1 MFIERIIMN
10 KMDGLN
16 IVFGLLF
23 SVVFWGRT
31 VAQQVPIQNYSVDV
45 NGQVQLE
52 VNSSADKYYLLQ
64 MRNHPDSLF
73 SLSTSMTI
81 GQNGSTIIMEPLE
94 AYSVDHYQV
103 LEYSI
108 NTPLD
113 TDGDGLDDFTEFNNM
128 PFQSPLNAAEE
139 QTVNNGLVNLTSF
152 ADFHSVSVSQN
163 NAPWLPFLDD
173 KEFLKFII
181 VDFESTN
188 PKMYFINTNNF
199 NLHADFATFIGVD
212 HLAPT
217 VKKGHIIYYPNVISN
232 NGTIGTFAFN
242 YSNNENYDFEIVQR
256 TQELI
261 ALNMPFLTNNLSYLV
276 SENIE
281 EEFETHIPEY
291 EGSRVPILFESDVY
305 AGVDYW
311 GLNQAE
317 GYGYFRL
324 MTLGEIPGPKDIVL
338 YESLPNS
345 LPRVGGIMT
354 SFIQTPLS
362 HVNLRAI
369 QDNVPNAFIR
379 DPLSIDTIANL
390 LNHYIYFNVNQSGY
404 EIREAT
410 LEEVNT
416 WYEQH
421 RPSTE
426 QFPPLNL
433 DYKAILPLDN
443 ITFEMYD
450 GFGAKVTNV
459 ATMRTFGFAEG
470 TIPNGFGVPFYFYQ
484 EFMKYNGFFDELTVL
499 LKDPNFI
506 ADRDVRDAKLEEF
519 REKMEQGSMPSWMY
533 NSFLEMEQEFP
544 SSTSIRCRSSTNNED
559 LPGFSGAGL
568 YDSKTQHP
576 EEGFIGKSIKQ
587 VYASLWNLRAFEE
600 REFYRI
606 NHFQTS
612 MGVLCHPNFN
622 DEKVNG
628 VAVSADPI
636 YNTSNTFYLNSQ
648 IGEELITNP
657 GGNHAPEEVL
667 LKRYPTSEE
676 NYSVIRYSSF
686 VNGDS
691 LLMTDEQLNLL
702 RTYLGII
709 HDKFAV
715 LYHAENNNTFAM
727 DIEYKIDSNNRLAIK
742 QARPWVAFNV
752 EYNDMSASKECG
764 FLIFPNPATTYI
776 NAQCDDCEEAI
787 IRITDLSGNLVL
799 EKKVNQ
805 SGSEIT
811 HISIEHLR
819 SGIYFMNGYFGN
831 SLCGSVKFVK
841 P

>member
-1 MFIERIIMN
+1 M
-10 KMDGLN
+10 KKSGVLN
-16 IVFGLLF
+16 ILFTILL
-23 SVVFWGRT
+23 SVVFFG
-31 VAQQVPIQNYSVDV
+31 VAYAQQVPIQNYSVDV

-52 VNSSADKYYLLQ
+52 VNSSSDKYYLLQ
-64 MRNHPDSLF
+64 IKHHPDSAFQLA
-73 SLSTSMTI
+73 TSITPGM
-81 GQNGSTIIMEPLE
+81 NGTTIITEPLE
-94 AYSVDHYQV
+94 AYPEDHYQV
-103 LEYSI
+103 LEYSL
-108 NTPLD
+108 NAPMD
-113 TDGDGLDDFTEFNNM
+113 SDGDGLNDITEYNNI
-128 PFQSPLNAAEE
+128 PFQFPLNAAEE
-139 QTVNNGLVNLTSF
+139 QTVNNALVSLNSLS
-152 ADFHSVSVSQN
+152 DFQSVSVSQN

-173 KEFLKFII
+173 KEFVKFII
-181 VDFESTN
+181 VDFESN
-188 PKMYFINTNNF
+188 EPKVFFINSSTF
-199 NLHADFATFIGVD
+199 NLHADFASFIGVN

-217 VKKGHIIYYPNVISN
+217 VKKGHLIYYPNVISN

-276 SENIE
+276 SGNIE
-281 EEFETHIPEY
+281 EEFEEHIPDY
-291 EGSRVPILFESDVY
+291 EGSRVPILFETDVY
-305 AGVDYW
+305 AGIDYW
-311 GLNQAE
+311 GLHQAE

-379 DPLSIDTIANL
+379 DPLDIDTIANL
-390 LNHYIYFNVNQSGY
+390 LNHYIYFKVNQSGY

-410 LEEVNT
+410 LDEVNA

-421 RPSTE
+421 RPASE
-426 QFPPLNL
+426 QLPPLNL
-433 DYKAILPLDN
+433 DYMSILPLDN

-484 EFMKYNGFFDELTVL
+484 EFMKHNGFFDEIALL
-499 LKDPNFI
+499 LKDPSFI
-506 ADRDVRDAKLEEF
+506 ADREVRDAKLEEL
-519 REKMEQGSMPSWMY
+519 REKIEQGKMPSWMY
-533 NSFLEMEQEFP
+533 NAFLDMQQEFP
-544 SSTSIRCRSSTNNED
+544 SATSVRCRSSTNNED

-576 EEGFIGKSIKQ
+576 NEGFIGKSIRQ

-612 MGVLCHPNFN
+612 MGVLCHPNFT

-628 VAVSADPI
+628 VAVSADPV

-657 GGNHAPEEVL
+657 GGNHAPEELL

-686 VNGDS
+686 VTGDS
-691 LLMTDEQLNLL
+691 LLMSEEQLNLL
-702 RTYLGII
+702 RTYLGVI

-742 QARPWVAFNV
+742 QARPWVAYKT
-752 EYNDMSASKECG
+752 EYNNLDFSEDCD
-764 FLIFPNPATTYI
+764 FLLFPNPASEYI
-776 NAQCDDCEEAI
+776 NVKCDDCNEAM
-787 IRITDLSGNLVL
+787 IRITDLNGNVVL
-799 EKKVNQ
+799 EKSVNQ
-805 SGSEIT
+805 SGSAIT
-811 HISIEHLR
+811 HIRIEHLR
-819 SGIYFMNGYFGN
+819 PGLYFVNGFFGN
-831 SLCGSVKFVK
+831 SMCGSVKFVK